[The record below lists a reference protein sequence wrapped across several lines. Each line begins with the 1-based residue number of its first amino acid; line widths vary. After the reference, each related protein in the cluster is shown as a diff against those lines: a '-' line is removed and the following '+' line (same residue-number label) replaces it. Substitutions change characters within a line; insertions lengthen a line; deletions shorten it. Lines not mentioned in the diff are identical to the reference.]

1 MVCYAARGNDGQNFN
16 EVLEYCRAL
25 VEQLGLHFLLSIDG
39 DLIRV
44 VAHVSLW
51 RLSGRRKIS
60 LDQKS
65 LLSLG
70 SG

>member
-1 MVCYAARGNDGQNFN
+1 MVCYAGRGNDGQNFN
-16 EVLEYCRAL
+16 EALEYCRAL
-25 VEQLGLHFLLSIDG
+25 AEQLGLHFMLSMDG

-44 VAHVSLW
+44 DAHVSLW
-51 RLSGRRKIS
+51 RLPDRRKIS

-70 SG
+70 PG

>member
-1 MVCYAARGNDGQNFN
+1 MVCYAARGNHGQDFG
-16 EVLEYCRAL
+16 EALEYCHAL
-25 VEQLGLHFLLSIDG
+25 AELLGPHFMPSIDG
-39 DLIRV
+39 DLIRG
-44 VAHVSLW
+44 VAHASLW

-70 SG
+70 PG